1 MTLWKDD
8 IRPYSRLME
17 TGIANMI
24 IIAFNCPTIKIFRLY
39 ASNRYT
45 MHHCLAEIE
54 FSHRDRFSLFFF
66 FLEVSGCFF
75 CDFFSKNILC
85 FC

>member
-66 FLEVSGCFF
+66 FGSQWLFF
-75 CDFFSKNILC
+75 VIFF
-85 FC
+85 F